1 MKHVLTVAAIVSL
14 GGCAAALDPA
24 PYNPVS
30 TAPSPG
36 WFGNVKPI
44 AGQTTFDASCEMHDS
59 TSGSDTPDPT
69 AWKTCVQKNA
79 AGLQTV
85 ADAYGAERDL
95 LMRQSVLFDIPII
108 ALGAAAV
115 ANPIFHGAGA
125 ATTALGL
132 SGATLGGLKL
142 YFGDGT
148 RVQSYNNAATSL
160 GCAANTGRTMA
171 DEGSA
176 DLTPATRAG
185 ITNLT
190 AISML
195 DRLNTDIGTAS
206 TLLVNGQPGGKPLTA
221 SEKSDLLA
229 ARDKA
234 TTAEAAFSPAVSDI
248 ITAPTQLINFAYTV
262 TGKTTN
268 KIVGSSQ
275 NTNDVISSIKTAGTA
290 LVTTTTNRQPL
301 GVTQPTPPKPGQPA
315 PNPPSDAA
323 NLTPELNNLATTATT
338 MSTRINA
345 IWTPLTS
352 TCALAS

>member
-1 MKHVLTVAAIVSL
+1 MIRILTVAAVVSL

-24 PYNPVS
+24 PYDPVS
-30 TAPSPG
+30 TAPNTG
-36 WFGNVKPI
+36 WFGTVKPVSE
-44 AGQTTFDASCEMHDS
+44 QTTFDASCEKPDPP
-59 TSGSDTPDPT
+59 SGENTPDPV
-69 AWKTCVQKNA
+69 AWKNCVEKNA
-79 AGLQTV
+79 AGLQTI
-85 ADAYGAERDL
+85 ADAYGAERNL
-95 LMRQSVLFDIPII
+95 IMRQSVLFDIPII

-132 SGATLGGLKL
+132 GGATLGGLKL

-176 DLTPATRAG
+176 DLNPATRAG

-190 AISML
+190 AIAML
-195 DRLNTDIGTAS
+195 DRLDTDIGTAS
-206 TLLVNGQPGGKPLTA
+206 TILVNGQSGKPLTA
-221 SEKSDLLA
+221 IEKSDLLA

-234 TTAEAAFSPAVSDI
+234 TTAEAAFSPTVNDI

-268 KIVGSSQ
+268 KIVGGSQ
-275 NTNDVISSIKTAGTA
+275 NTTDVINSIKAAGAA
-290 LVTTTTNRQPL
+290 LVATAAKPTGPTTGPHGLISSPQPS
-301 GVTQPTPPKPGQPA
+301 
-315 PNPPSDAA
+315 PNPPTHAP
-323 NLTPELNNLATTATT
+323 NLTPELNNLAAAATT
-338 MSTRINA
+338 MSTRINV
-345 IWTPLTS
+345 IWSTLTT